1 VKLIEKPMKNLVIK
15 LSALALIPLMATS
28 CMTTYDAQ
36 GQPVQSVDPGAA
48 AVGVAAAAVLG
59 YAVANNRS
67 NKYYY
72 GGPYYGGGGGYYG
85 GGYRGGYCRY

>member
-1 VKLIEKPMKNLVIK
+1 MKNHLTK
-15 LSALALIPLMATS
+15 LAALALVPLMATS

-36 GQPVQSVDPGAA
+36 GNQVQSIDPGAA

-72 GGPYYGGGGGYYG
+72 SQPYYGGGYYPR
-85 GGYRGGYCRY
+85 RGGYCRY